1 MTLTPSQAFGR
12 ATRQIRLERGLS
24 QEKVAL
30 ESGIDRAYYGHVER
44 ASKSPTLTTVWK
56 VAAAL
61 EVPPSHLLQRA
72 EQLLSTDDPTP

>member
-1 MTLTPSQAFGR
+1 MTLTPSEAFGR

-30 ESGIDRAYYGHVER
+30 QSGIDRAYYGHVER

-61 EVPPSHLLQRA
+61 EVPPSQLLQRA
-72 EQLLSTDDPTP
+72 EQLLSNDDPTP